1 MCLRFSNSS
10 SIYICNPI
18 TRKLFKLPEIALGVY
33 PRKYIYIRPHQYGF
47 GFDATTNKYKV
58 VFLWCFGDVNSLV
71 KTGVLIRTLGSNK
84 WRRVEDVR
92 DTLELKTVLPVLVNG
107 ALHWE
112 IHRKN
117 CFGAIDIGTEKFRA
131 IEEPPCEPKTNT
143 RTLTCPWESFFY
155 GEKES
160 WSKDYII
167 KIERLGP
174 LRKLSVKNLGN
185 MGNGSVVI
193 LHSETGDQGYY
204 DLITEEFK
212 SIKIRGIRQSSYVMN
227 TIVHVGSFIS
237 PKIIAGTVGAQG
249 ENPIN

>member
-1 MCLRFSNSS
+1 M
-10 SIYICNPI
+10 
-18 TRKLFKLPEIALGVY
+18 
-33 PRKYIYIRPHQYGF
+33 
-47 GFDATTNKYKV
+47 YKV
-58 VFLWCFGDVNSLV
+58 VFLWCFQDVNSLV

-143 RTLTCPWESFFY
+143 RTLTSMGELLCVYDDKLDGTHVLWIMKVY

-167 KIERLGP
+167 KKERLGP

-185 MGNGSVVI
+185 MGNGSVVL